1 MLYYGTALFYTGKD
15 DYLREKIYPYM
26 TEVGEFLLHM
36 LHKENGFYKLEL
48 SSSPEI
54 HDNRMSAWLTPN
66 SNYDLA
72 LMKAFCVNMIKTS
85 NALGKMDA
93 AEKWT
98 KILSDFEPLAVNEK
112 NVLMLSPDES
122 PYESHRHHS
131 HCMSIYPLRTMEYD
145 TEENKRIIDSTIA
158 NLEHFGIKNW

>member
-1 MLYYGTALFYTGKD
+1 MLYGGWCQYALSPTNQLGYAVLWHGIIFIQEKR
-15 DYLREKIYPYM
+15 LFREKIYPLYDR
-26 TEVGEFLLHM
+26 GRRNSCLNM

-48 SSSPEI
+48 STSPEI

-72 LMKAFCVNMIKTS
+72 LMKAFCMNMIKTS
-85 NALGKMDA
+85 DALGKTDA

-98 KILSDFEPLAVNEK
+98 KILSDFEPLAVNEN

-131 HCMSIYPLRTMEYD
+131 HCMSIYPLRM
-145 TEENKRIIDSTIA
+145 N
-158 NLEHFGIKNW
+158 GV